1 METSS
6 QMHLRPFTPS
16 DSATILSW
24 CKTRRAFRLWSADRY
39 KDFPATPED
48 MANQYADGIV
58 YPLVAVADNQIVG
71 HLIIRYPSE
80 DKTVVRFGFVI
91 IDDTKRDKG
100 YGKAML
106 TLAIDY
112 AQKQLGAKK
121 ITLGV
126 FTENPSAIAC
136 YKSVGFKITSER
148 NHIID
153 GEEWQGVEMERE
165 ITL

>member
-1 METSS
+1 ML
-6 QMHLRPFTPS
+6 LRPYTPS

-39 KDFPATPED
+39 KTFPATPED

-80 DKTVVRFGFVI
+80 DKTVVR
-91 IDDTKRDKG
+91 DKG

-106 TLAIDY
+106 NLAIDY

-126 FTENPSAIAC
+126 FNENHSAIAC

-153 GEEWQGVEMERE
+153 GEEWKGVEMERE

>member
-1 METSS
+1 MNK
-6 QMHLRPFTPS
+6 QLKCYQCNHYN
-16 DSATILSW
+16 
-24 CKTRRAFRLWSADRY
+24 RY
-39 KDFPATPED
+39 FA
-48 MANQYADGIV
+48 AISGSGRQSIF
-58 YPLVAVADNQIVG
+58 
-71 HLIIRYPSE
+71 IIRYPSE

-91 IDDTKRDKG
+91 INDTKRGKG

-106 TLAIDY
+106 NLAIDY

-153 GEEWQGVEMERE
+153 GEEWKGVEMERK